1 MTPTDPAAS
10 PAPRSGSGTGS
21 GTTAPEPTA
30 ALVERAEALA
40 LLAAETARARAGRGR
55 LVLLRGATGTGRTAL
70 LDAVAAG
77 AEGRGVRVLRARCA
91 PDKDGEALGTV
102 RQFLGRGPE
111 GRPPFYG
118 ADAQAESDRCWEALR
133 AYAERGPVLVTVDDV
148 HHADGASR
156 RWLVGAAERID
167 TLPVLVVVTERSQY
181 DVELRPAG
189 LTHRLPPDLVR
200 THTLAP
206 LGQEA
211 AEALVRAARPEA
223 GAAWVADVVRAGARN
238 PLLLHALLD
247 DLAGLPAERVPVSC
261 AALYPGAYAAAV
273 AWWLESA
280 GPATGRVA
288 RTLAALEETEAAGTR
303 AERGGDARG
312 PELLAGAAGTEAP
325 RTAGWLTAMT
335 HLGPL
340 TGGPGAVRW
349 AHPLLRDAVLAGWT
363 DARRRLAHRE
373 AAEALLRRGDRA
385 EPVARRLLHAGTV
398 GAPWASRVLGDAATA
413 ALDDARLDDA
423 AAFLRRALHEPLPDT
438 LRRRLLTELGS
449 LEYFFDAAADGIPRL
464 VEAVRLPAPGHERV
478 HAAIALGTALFGR
491 GETRAGA
498 RVLRTAAA
506 EEPDSAP
513 ARAARVALVQLS
525 DRDLELRREMYDWLG
540 EEAERCPAAVG
551 PAGRALLLR
560 YEVTAGVCSAR
571 DAVRR
576 IRALLAEP
584 AEPLAEP
591 FLLGTL
597 AAVAQWADE
606 LDEAERLVDR
616 ALLGRTFSVLHP
628 MHHALHNIRT
638 DLAAARG
645 AWDWVL
651 AASRSRSAA
660 LRQPGPA
667 NGDAHALIALVE
679 TGRTREAQH
688 FAEGFDLREAPDSW
702 ELNRFLYARGLLRA
716 ASGETTA
723 ALHDFLECGR
733 RQASRT
739 VVSPVVT
746 PWRSAA
752 ALCRFALGERDEAV
766 ALAEAE
772 LRLARV
778 WGTPRPLGR
787 ALRVLGVV
795 TGRLELLREA
805 VELLRDSP
813 ADTELIEALLSYG
826 RALRAAGDDAA
837 GLPALRE
844 AAGRADQAG
853 ALRLRAEAETALGT
867 KGPAGPAGASGA
879 VLTAG
884 EHRIARLASEGRTN
898 SEIAAQLHLALRTVE
913 THLTHAYRKLGI
925 RRRGELTRALGR
937 GVRG

>member
-1 MTPTDPAAS
+1 MTCADPSAS
-10 PAPRSGSGTGS
+10 PAVPLG
-21 GTTAPEPTA
+21 AAWPEPTA
-30 ALVERAEALA
+30 ALVEREDALA

-70 LDAVAAG
+70 LDAVAAD
-77 AEGRGVRVLRARCA
+77 AAARGMRVLRARCA

-102 RQFLGRGPE
+102 RQFLGRGPG

-118 ADAQAESDRCWEALR
+118 ADAQAEADRCWEALR
-133 AYAERGPVLVTVDDV
+133 GHAERGPVLVTVDDV

-156 RWLVGAAERID
+156 RWLVRAAERID

-211 AEALVRAARPEA
+211 AEALVRAARPGA
-223 GAAWVADVVRAGARN
+223 GAAWAAEVVRAGARN
-238 PLLLHALLD
+238 PLLLHALID
-247 DLAGLPAERVPVSC
+247 DLAGLPAERVPDAS

-273 AWWLESA
+273 AWWLENA
-280 GPATGRVA
+280 GHATGRVA
-288 RTLAALEETEAAGTR
+288 RTLAALEETEPGAGTGT
-303 AERGGDARG
+303 EV
-312 PELLAGAAGTEAP
+312 LAGAAGAEVP
-325 RTAGWLTAMT
+325 RTGGWVTAT
-335 HLGPL
+335 TRLGLL

-363 DARRRLAHRE
+363 VARRQLAHRQ
-373 AAEALLRRGDRA
+373 AAEALLRRGARA

-398 GAPWASRVLGDAATA
+398 GAPWASRVLGDAASA
-413 ALDDARLDDA
+413 ALDGARLEDA
-423 AAFLRRALHEPLPDT
+423 AAFLRRALYEPLPDT

-449 LEYFFDAAADGIPRL
+449 LEYCFDAAADGIPRL
-464 VEAVRLPAPGHERV
+464 AEAVRLPAPAHERV

-498 RVLRTAAA
+498 QVLRGAAE

-525 DRDLELRREMYDWLG
+525 DRDLELRREMYEWLG
-540 EEAERCPAAVG
+540 KEAERCPAAVG

-560 YEVTAGVCSAR
+560 HEVTAGVCSAR

-576 IRALLAEP
+576 VRALLAEP

-638 DLAAARG
+638 DIAAARG

-651 AASRSRSAA
+651 AASRARSAA

-679 TGRTREAQH
+679 TGRTREARH
-688 FAEGFDLREAPDSW
+688 FAEGFDLRDARDSW

-733 RQASRT
+733 RQASRS
-739 VVSPVVT
+739 VISPVVT

-752 ALCRFALGERDEAV
+752 ALCTLALGERDEAR

-778 WGTPRPLGR
+778 WGTPRPVGR
-787 ALRVLGVV
+787 ALRVLGLV
-795 TGRLELLREA
+795 TGNVELLGEA

-813 ADTELIEALLSYG
+813 AETELIEALIARG
-826 RALRAAGDDAA
+826 RALGAP

-844 AAGRADQAG
+844 AAARAEQAG
-853 ALRLRAEAETALGT
+853 AVRLRAEAETALGT
-867 KGPAGPAGASGA
+867 KTPAGTSGT
-879 VLTAG
+879 LLSSR
-884 EHRIARLASEGRTN
+884 EHHIARLASEGRTN
-898 SEIAAQLHLALRTVE
+898 AEIAAELHVALRTVE

-925 RRRGELTRALGR
+925 RRRGELGRVLGR
-937 GVRG
+937 GVR